1 MDNTVESRTIFDW
14 RLCVLFGH
22 GASTCYSFS
31 CLLHLYLSLCV
42 LFWHE
47 ASPCHCCISCICIC
61 ICVWGCACSLD
72 TEQAHAIVV
81 VRSSTSP
88 HLPLVVTCCSQSSRC
103 LRRRYE
109 QDRIHY
115 WWLVLG
121 HITNKGYFQ
130 PFWFQQNWVWNRL
143 CCCPI
148 CHHMIYSKFRYS
160 STILACFIGTM
171 LEF

>member
-1 MDNTVESRTIFDW
+1 MDKTVESRTIFYW

-31 CLLHLYLSLCV
+31 CLLHLYLYLCV

-61 ICVWGCACSLD
+61 IWGCACSLD

-81 VRSSTSP
+81 VRGSTSP
-88 HLPLVVTCCSQSSRC
+88 HLPLVVTCCSQSFRC

-109 QDRIHY
+109 QDRIYY

-121 HITNKGYFQ
+121 HITIKQ
-130 PFWFQQNWVWNRL
+130 RILSAILV
-143 CCCPI
+143 
-148 CHHMIYSKFRYS
+148 
-160 STILACFIGTM
+160 STKLGLKPVVLLPYLTSYDILKV
-171 LEF
+171 